1 MRKHNHGTK
10 LVLAILCAGSLM
22 TAMTSGANPL
32 RRQLERGTIQNIDP
46 QQSTLTVRDARDG
59 SSHSY
64 SWNQDTKF
72 LQQLRRFTRSKAI
85 GVTDLQPGEQV
96 NVFYKHEGDRWLAQK
111 IVVTGNSQ
119 TSTDHK
125 GSAETQT

>member
-1 MRKHNHGTK
+1 MRKHNHGPK

-32 RRQLERGTIQNIDP
+32 RRQIERGSIQNIDP
-46 QQSTLTVRDARDG
+46 QQSTLTVRDARNG

-72 LQQLRRFTRSKAI
+72 LQQLKRFTRSKAI
-85 GVTDLQPGEQV
+85 GATDLQPGEQV
-96 NVFYKHEGDRWLAQK
+96 NVFYKHEGERGLASK
-111 IVVTGNSQ
+111 VVVTGPGQ
-119 TSTDHK
+119 PSTNHN

>member
-32 RRQLERGTIQNIDP
+32 RQQLERGTIQNIDSP
-46 QQSTLTVRDARDG
+46 QSTLTVRDARNG

-96 NVFYKHEGDRWLAQK
+96 EVFYKHEGDRSLAQK
-111 IVVTGNSQ
+111 VVVTGHNEP
-119 TSTDHK
+119 STDHK
-125 GSAETQT
+125 GSAETQS

>member
-1 MRKHNHGTK
+1 
-10 LVLAILCAGSLM
+10 M

-32 RRQLERGTIQNIDP
+32 RRQIERGTIQNIDP
-46 QQSTLTVRDARDG
+46 QQSTLTVRDARNG

-72 LQQLRRFTRSKAI
+72 IEQLRRFTRSKAI
-85 GVTDLQPGEQV
+85 GATDLQPGEQV
-96 NVFYKHEGDRWLAQK
+96 NVFYKHEGDRWLASK
-111 IVVTGNSQ
+111 VVVTGHSQ
-119 TSTDHK
+119 ASTDHK